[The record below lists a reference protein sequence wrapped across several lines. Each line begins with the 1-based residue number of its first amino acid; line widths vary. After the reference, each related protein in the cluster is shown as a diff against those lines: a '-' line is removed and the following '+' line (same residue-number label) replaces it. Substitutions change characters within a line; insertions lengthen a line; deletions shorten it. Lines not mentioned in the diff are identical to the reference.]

1 MKDGPFE
8 LWDLRNMCILRT
20 MPKKFPSVTAL
31 VSLIYLAL
39 SASTGVGVRLRKILC
54 YVVGFVCT

>member
-1 MKDGPFE
+1 MKDGPVE

-31 VSLIYLAL
+31 VSLMYEAV
-39 SASTGVGVRLRKILC
+39 SGTTAAGVSSP
-54 YVVGFVCT
+54 